1 METFIIVD
9 TDIKVDDVVIMETAG
24 GWGYNHD
31 NNGCYAIVTA
41 IRPRTVRDTWKTIEI
56 DGYTLNPENPSK
68 EVFEKVPVYK
78 RKKGTDFEGGKWTVR
93 PATGDELAIMAHAD
107 WNQQEEIEI

>member
-1 METFIIVD
+1 MGTFTIVH
-9 TDIKVDDVVIMETAG
+9 TDIGVGDVVIMETAG

-41 IRPRTVRDTWKTIEI
+41 IRPRTARGMKTIEI
-56 DGYTLNPENPSK
+56 DGYTLNPNNPSK

-78 RKKGTDFEGGKWTVR
+78 RGTAEGREGDKWTVR
-93 PATGDELAIMAHAD
+93 TATGDELAIMAHAD